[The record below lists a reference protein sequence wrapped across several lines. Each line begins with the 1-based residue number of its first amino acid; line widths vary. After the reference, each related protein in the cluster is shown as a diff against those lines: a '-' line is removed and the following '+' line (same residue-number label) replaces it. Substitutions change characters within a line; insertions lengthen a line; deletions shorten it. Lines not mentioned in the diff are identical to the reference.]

1 MNGGRSALENEPI
14 KFMSMKLI
22 EIAGPKTINLHFQFV
37 HPYFTDTSY
46 ERIFFSDD
54 RQLMLE
60 KFETSEM
67 FLFKRE
73 DQPGFDTT
81 REVKWILIRRFINH
95 QTDLSEFSEYNY
107 LYSPNLQLYFDC
119 DNSKS
124 VYQIRSSMD
133 KHLVVEIPKGILNT
147 KYEVSTKLV
156 KKFRWMS
163 NTDFKMINSDGL
175 EKRYRIT
182 PKGYFSKEFT
192 LEEVGFGHV

>member
-1 MNGGRSALENEPI
+1 
-14 KFMSMKLI
+14 
-22 EIAGPKTINLHFQFV
+22 
-37 HPYFTDTSY
+37 
-46 ERIFFSDD
+46 
-54 RQLMLE
+54 MLE
-60 KFETSEM
+60 KFETTEV

-73 DQPGFDTT
+73 DQPGFETT

-133 KHLVVEIPKGILNT
+133 KTVVVEIPKGILNT

-175 EKRYRIT
+175 EKRYRIAS
-182 PKGYFSKEFT
+182 KGFFGKEFF
-192 LEEVGFGHV
+192 LEEVGFGHIQMFDPAPVEDTDLSYHYYFDTKSVLESPD